1 MQVTSHAAE
10 LHALQEANTELQSKL
25 NMAELLTK
33 QLSAES
39 PPPVLHGNSSSNQ
52 LDELHAETERLEGL
66 VRSVRA
72 ERDQALSDLDALR
85 DAMFQQQQ
93 STSGKVRDACMGETP
108 ILSFYSSLSPSLLPP
123 LAPVLLFFPIFLF
136 CIPPLPQ
143 MAELHSRL
151 AESDAERL
159 SLSEQLQEMRRKE
172 GSL

>member
-1 MQVTSHAAE
+1 
-10 LHALQEANTELQSKL
+10 
-25 NMAELLTK
+25 MAELLTK

-85 DAMFQQQQ
+85 DAMLQQQQ
-93 STSGKVRDACMGETP
+93 DTSGKVSSRETHP
-108 ILSFYSSLSPSLLPP
+108 SSPSCPHSLP
-123 LAPVLLFFPIFLF
+123 
-136 CIPPLPQ
+136 IPSQ

-151 AESDAERL
+151 AGSDAERL

-172 GSL
+172 GSA